1 MIKLLLQAFFMLIA
15 GLAFP
20 QTGEKNFID
29 QNYIEVT
36 GTAEME
42 IVPDMIYLNIIVNES
57 DTKGKIPL
65 ETLELK
71 MKQRLAENGV
81 DVGKDLT
88 VSDLSSGYKKYFL
101 KDKDVVSKRSYV
113 LLVHDAATAGK
124 VIEALGEEEISNIS
138 ILKTDHSQMAQ
149 KRFDIRLDAIKAAKR
164 KAEAMAGALGQTIG
178 KAIYITETSNDNYL
192 QSNTISQIRGSRTS
206 DNSIFINGFP
216 DLSFENFTIKSS
228 VLVRFILN

>member
-1 MIKLLLQAFFMLIA
+1 MKKLILPAFFVLIT
-15 GLAFP
+15 GLVFA
-20 QTGEKNFID
+20 QSGEKNFID
-29 QNYIEVT
+29 QSYIEVT
-36 GTAEME
+36 GTAEMG
-42 IVPDMIYLNIIVNES
+42 IVPDMIYLNIIINES

-65 ETLELK
+65 ETLEQK

-101 KDKDVVSKRSYV
+101 KDKDVVAKRSYI

-149 KRFDIRLDAIKAAKR
+149 KRFDIRLDAVKAAKR
-164 KAEAMAGALGQTIG
+164 KAEAMAGALGQSIG
-178 KAIYITETSNDNYL
+178 KAIFISETNDNRYV
-192 QSNTISQIRGSRTS
+192 QMNSNVLNEPLRFMGTEALPEQE
-206 DNSIFINGFP
+206 
-216 DLSFENFTIKSS
+216 LSFNNISIKSS
-228 VLVRFILN
+228 VLARFILN